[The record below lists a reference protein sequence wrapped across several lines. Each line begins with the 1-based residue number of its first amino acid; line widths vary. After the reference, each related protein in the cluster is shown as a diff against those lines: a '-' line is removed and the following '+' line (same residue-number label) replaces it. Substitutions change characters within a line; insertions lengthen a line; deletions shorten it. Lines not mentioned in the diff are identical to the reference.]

1 MITSPE
7 KKAAKAKPTVSAMDF
22 ACLYADFNI
31 FSSIHVIAFYLYV
44 DANIFLISAY
54 MMRNAAQI
62 PENRLET
69 VCIIQLGIMEPLAH
83 FSLTY
88 PINIGNVKTK
98 LIRQS
103 F

>member
-1 MITSPE
+1 
-7 KKAAKAKPTVSAMDF
+7 
-22 ACLYADFNI
+22 
-31 FSSIHVIAFYLYV
+31 
-44 DANIFLISAY
+44 

-88 PINIGNVKTK
+88 PINHAMAPVNAMIKTAFTK
-98 LIRQS
+98 VLPEMPY
-103 F
+103 